1 MPRRL
6 AQLAIALALIVAV
19 SGPWAV
25 LQSVAW
31 IGMVI
36 SYSQDATIPEAISMT
51 FDGEHPCKMCKVV
64 KEGRKAEKEQPAV
77 LKTQNKIEFFLEDRP
92 VIVFAPCGPAD
103 TNEPLSSAA
112 LRHDPPLLRPPIF
125 A

>member
-1 MPRRL
+1 MFRR
-6 AQLAIALALIVAV
+6 IAPFAVAFALIVAV

-31 IGMVI
+31 VGMVI
-36 SYSQDATIPEAISMT
+36 SYSQDATISEAVSMT

-64 KEGRKAEKEQPAV
+64 KEGRKAEQEQPAV
-77 LKTQNKIEFFLEDRP
+77 LKTQNKIEFFLEVRP
-92 VIVFAPCGPAD
+92 DTVVAPCCP
-103 TNEPLSSAA
+103 TETVEPLA
-112 LRHDPPLLRPPIF
+112 LAPSRHEPPLLRPPIF

>member
-1 MPRRL
+1 MFRR
-6 AQLAIALALIVAV
+6 IAPFAVAFALIVAV

-31 IGMVI
+31 VGMVI
-36 SYSQDATIPEAISMT
+36 SYSQDATISEAVSMT

-64 KEGRKAEKEQPAV
+64 KEGRKAEQEQPAV
-77 LKTQNKIEFFLEDRP
+77 LKTQNKIEFFLEVRP
-92 VIVFAPCGPAD
+92 VISFANGGRAD
-103 TNEPLSSAA
+103 KVEFLSSSPS
-112 LRHDPPLLRPPIF
+112 RHDPPLLRPPIF

>member
-6 AQLAIALALIVAV
+6 AQLAIALPLIVAV

-64 KEGRKAEKEQPAV
+64 KEGRKAEQEQPAV
-77 LKTQNKIEFFLEDRP
+77 LKTQNKIEFFLEVRP
-92 VIVFAPCGPAD
+92 VIVFAPCGPTDAV
-103 TNEPLSSAA
+103 EHLSQASP
-112 LRHDPPLLRPPIF
+112 RRDPPLLRPPIF